1 MTMTATPEQITTM
14 CGDSIVRRNLLTVRG
29 YTGYCGAEKCPLH
42 WPRTTFDGEQ
52 FTCRCGFRTQMPA
65 DFIAFYKANKP

>member
-1 MTMTATPEQITTM
+1 MTVTPDQMAAM
-14 CGDSIVRRNLLTVRG
+14 CGDSIVRRNLLTRPN
-29 YTGYCGAEKCPLH
+29 YSPYCGRVDKCPH
-42 WPRTTFDGEQ
+42 YWPRTTFDGEQ